1 MLNLLAQETTE
12 VVIPEPL
19 TNVVH
24 QLTMLICFAA
34 VTIPVIILIIL
45 IATGKLS
52 KLLESIRGEQSSVS
66 DLVSK
71 SDGGTENYKRK
82 SCILTQTENEFY
94 SQLFNALHQAGL
106 DVIVWPQVNV
116 SSIIESVGKD
126 SQQRMKA
133 FNRICRKSVDYV
145 IVNKRTRETLV
156 CIELDD
162 YTHNRNSRKERDNFI
177 NSIFNNVGIPL
188 LRIRAEQNYDFNE
201 IVSTVKR
208 MMK

>member
-1 MLNLLAQETTE
+1 MISLLAQETTQIT
-12 VVIPEPL
+12 IPEPF
-19 TNVVH
+19 TNAIH
-24 QLTMLICFAA
+24 QLTMWICFAA
-34 VTIPVIILIIL
+34 VTIPVILLIIL

-52 KLLESIRGEQSSVS
+52 KLLESIRGEQRSELDQIS
-66 DLVSK
+66 D
-71 SDGGTENYKRK
+71 SDEGTENYKRK
-82 SCILTQTENEFY
+82 TCILTQTENDFY
-94 SQLFNALHQAGL
+94 AKLCRALNQAGL

-145 IVNKRTRETLV
+145 IVNNRTRETIV

-177 NSIFNNVGIPL
+177 NAIFNNVGIPL
-188 LRIRAEQNYDFNE
+188 LRIKAEQNYDFNE
-201 IVSTVKR
+201 IISSVKQTI
-208 MMK
+208 K